1 MSFESFQWVYLAV
14 AVLLANL
21 PWLSQRCF
29 LVLQCAEKKVWMRLL
44 EWLVLYLIVGGMG
57 YLLEQR
63 LMGTTHTQIG
73 SFMWSRP
80 VCLWCLHFRVLFTG
94 IFANVRCLS
103 DTPSV
108 GQAGE
113 VVCCCAGCVV

>member
-63 LMGTTHTQIG
+63 LMGTTHTQDWEFYVVTA
-73 SFMWSRP
+73 SLFM
-80 VCLWCLHFRVLFTG
+80 V
-94 IFANVRCLS
+94 FAFPGFVYRHIR
-103 DTPSV
+103 
-108 GQAGE
+108 
-113 VVCCCAGCVV
+113 